1 MLLLVP
7 VIHPRKDALGLMDR
21 EDRAVGNHDELL
33 VGYHGRNFNDGIGIG
48 LQTGHFQI
56 DPDQVVTARHYACA
70 IAIDWLRTSLPEAT
84 LSQPGKPLQVPRRQI
99 IWSDRPLV
107 TTDTFDALVI
117 ATFGRHLL
125 VRDVAGRELKA
136 RPFGRGLVIVAGD
149 NVLCRVDARTGETH
163 ALELRARRNALYRS
177 NLRGGAE
184 PVVANLSQLLVVLA
198 PRPEPDLFVLDR
210 YLAAATSG
218 GISATLVLNKMELG
232 IDGELQKELDV
243 YQTIGYDWLAC
254 STRTGMGMD
263 DLLAACAEQTSALVG
278 QSGVG
283 KSSLIRRL
291 VPQADIEVGELVRE
305 EEGRHTTTA
314 SHLFDLP
321 GGGSL
326 IDSPGVRDFAP
337 AIDRLDSTH
346 LGFIEAARLA
356 PNCRFADC
364 RHMREPGCAVI
375 AGVEAGTVHPRRY
388 ESYRRLRRLFEEL
401 TEARG
406 PQKRS
411 PEKRR

>member
-1 MLLLVP
+1 MP
-7 VIHPRKDALGLMDR
+7 
-21 EDRAVGNHDELL
+21 
-33 VGYHGRNFNDGIGIG
+33 
-48 LQTGHFQI
+48 
-56 DPDQVVTARHYACA
+56 
-70 IAIDWLRTSLPEAT
+70 
-84 LSQPGKPLQVPRRQI
+84 
-99 IWSDRPLV
+99 
-107 TTDTFDALVI
+107 DTFDALVI

-125 VRDVAGRELKA
+125 VRDAAGRELKA
-136 RPFGRGLVIVAGD
+136 RPFGRSLVIVAGD
-149 NVLCRVDARTGETH
+149 KVACREDARSNETYV
-163 ALELRARRNALYRS
+163 LELRPRTNALYRS

-184 PVVANLSQLLVVLA
+184 PIVANLSQLLVVLA
-198 PRPEPDLFVLDR
+198 PMPVPDLFVLDR

-218 GISATLVLNKMELG
+218 GISATLVLNKKELG
-232 IDGELQKELDV
+232 IDEHLQTHLDV
-243 YQTIGYDWLAC
+243 YKSVGYEWLAC
-254 STRTGMGMD
+254 STRTAEGLD
-263 DLLAACAEQTSALVG
+263 AVLAACAGATSALVG

-283 KSSLIRRL
+283 KSSLIRRM
-291 VPQADIEVGELVRE
+291 VPQADVEIGDLVRK

-337 AIDRLDSTH
+337 AIDRLDHGH

-356 PNCRFADC
+356 PQCRFADC

-375 AGVEAGTVHPRRY
+375 AAVAAGTMHPRRY

-406 PQKRS
+406 PQKRN
-411 PEKRR
+411 R

>member
-1 MLLLVP
+1 
-7 VIHPRKDALGLMDR
+7 VI
-21 EDRAVGNHDELL
+21 
-33 VGYHGRNFNDGIGIG
+33 
-48 LQTGHFQI
+48 
-56 DPDQVVTARHYACA
+56 
-70 IAIDWLRTSLPEAT
+70 
-84 LSQPGKPLQVPRRQI
+84 
-99 IWSDRPLV
+99 
-107 TTDTFDALVI
+107 DTFDALVI

-125 VRDVAGRELKA
+125 VRDATARELKA

-149 NVLCRVDARTGETH
+149 NVLCEDDVRNGETH
-163 ALELRARRNALYRS
+163 VIELRPRRNALYRS
-177 NLRGGAE
+177 NLRGGSE
-184 PVVANLSQLLVVLA
+184 PIVANLSQLLVVLA
-198 PRPEPDLFVLDR
+198 PNPRPDLFVLDR

-218 GISATLVLNKMELG
+218 GISATLVLNKSELG
-232 IDGELQKELDV
+232 IDPDLQTQLDV
-243 YQTIGYDWLAC
+243 YQAIGYDWLAC
-254 STRTGMGMD
+254 STRSGAGMEAV
-263 DLLAACAEQTSALVG
+263 LAICAGDTSALVG

-291 VPQADIEVGELVRE
+291 VPQADIQIGELVRE

-337 AIDRLDSTH
+337 AVDRLDGGH
-346 LGFIEAARLA
+346 LGFIEVARLA
-356 PNCRFADC
+356 PQCRFADC

-375 AGVEAGTVHPRRY
+375 AASEAATMHPRRY

-411 PEKRR
+411 PERRR

>member
-1 MLLLVP
+1 MP
-7 VIHPRKDALGLMDR
+7 
-21 EDRAVGNHDELL
+21 
-33 VGYHGRNFNDGIGIG
+33 
-48 LQTGHFQI
+48 
-56 DPDQVVTARHYACA
+56 
-70 IAIDWLRTSLPEAT
+70 
-84 LSQPGKPLQVPRRQI
+84 
-99 IWSDRPLV
+99 
-107 TTDTFDALVI
+107 DTFDALVI

-125 VRDVAGRELKA
+125 VRDAAGRELKA

-149 NVLCRVDARTGETH
+149 NVLCRDDPRNNETH
-163 ALELRARRNALYRS
+163 VLELRPRKNALYRS
-177 NLRGGAE
+177 NVRGGAE
-184 PVVANLSQLLVVLA
+184 PIVANLSQLLVVLA
-198 PRPEPDLFVLDR
+198 PMPVPDLFVIDR

-218 GISATLVLNKMELG
+218 GISATLVLNKRELG
-232 IDGELQKELDV
+232 IDADLQTQLGV
-243 YQTIGYDWLAC
+243 YAAAGYDWLAC
-254 STRTGMGMD
+254 SKRTGEGMD
-263 DLLAACAEQTSALVG
+263 AVLTACAGATTALVG

-283 KSSLIRRL
+283 KSSLISRL
-291 VPQADIEVGELVRE
+291 VPQANIEVGDLVRE

-346 LGFIEAARLA
+346 LGFIEVARLA
-356 PNCRFADC
+356 PGCRFTDC

-375 AGVEAGTVHPRRY
+375 AAAAAGTMHPRRY

-406 PQKRS
+406 PQKRN
-411 PEKRR
+411 R

>member
-1 MLLLVP
+1 M
-7 VIHPRKDALGLMDR
+7 
-21 EDRAVGNHDELL
+21 
-33 VGYHGRNFNDGIGIG
+33 
-48 LQTGHFQI
+48 
-56 DPDQVVTARHYACA
+56 
-70 IAIDWLRTSLPEAT
+70 S
-84 LSQPGKPLQVPRRQI
+84 
-99 IWSDRPLV
+99 
-107 TTDTFDALVI
+107 DTFDALVI

-125 VRDVAGRELKA
+125 VRDAAGRERKA

-149 NVLCRVDARTGETH
+149 NVLCKDDARTAETH
-163 ALELRARRNALYRS
+163 VLELRPRRNALFRS
-177 NLRGGAE
+177 NVRGGAE

-198 PRPEPDLFVLDR
+198 PLPEPDLFVLDR

-218 GISATLVLNKMELG
+218 GISATLVLNKSELG
-232 IDGELQKELDV
+232 IDAGLQTQLDV
-243 YQTIGYDWLAC
+243 YQAIGYDWLAC
-254 STRTGMGMD
+254 STRTGAGMD
-263 DLLAACAEQTSALVG
+263 AVLAACAGQISALVG

-283 KSSLIRRL
+283 KSSLIGHL
-291 VPQADIEVGELVRE
+291 VPKADVEVGELVRE

-337 AIDRLDSTH
+337 AIDRLDSGH
-346 LGFIEAARLA
+346 LGFIEVARLS
-356 PNCRFADC
+356 PDCRFADC

-375 AGVEAGTVHPRRY
+375 AATESAAMHARRY
-388 ESYRRLRRLFEEL
+388 ESYRRLRRLFEDL

-406 PQKRS
+406 PQKRG

>member
-1 MLLLVP
+1 M
-7 VIHPRKDALGLMDR
+7 
-21 EDRAVGNHDELL
+21 
-33 VGYHGRNFNDGIGIG
+33 
-48 LQTGHFQI
+48 
-56 DPDQVVTARHYACA
+56 
-70 IAIDWLRTSLPEAT
+70 S
-84 LSQPGKPLQVPRRQI
+84 
-99 IWSDRPLV
+99 
-107 TTDTFDALVI
+107 DTFDALVI

-125 VRDVAGRELKA
+125 VRDPEGRELKA

-149 NVLCRVDARTGETH
+149 TVSCRDDPRNNETH
-163 ALELRARRNALYRS
+163 VLKLLPRRNALYRS

-184 PVVANLSQLLVVLA
+184 PVVANLSQLLVMLA
-198 PRPEPDLFVLDR
+198 PRPAADLFVLDR

-218 GISATLVLNKMELG
+218 GISATLVLNKQDLGLDAGLRAELN
-232 IDGELQKELDV
+232 V
-243 YQTIGYDWLAC
+243 YQDIGYDWLAC
-254 STRTGMGMD
+254 STRSGEGMD
-263 DLLAACAEQTSALVG
+263 TVSAACAGATTALVG

-291 VPQADIEVGELVRE
+291 VPQADVAVGELVRE

-314 SHLFDLP
+314 SRLFDLP

-337 AIDRLDSTH
+337 AIDRLDGGH
-346 LGFIEAARLA
+346 LGFIEVARLA
-356 PNCRFADC
+356 PECRFTDC

-375 AGVEAGTVHPRRY
+375 AAVEAGTMHARRY

-406 PQKRS
+406 PQKR
-411 PEKRR
+411 R